1 MQTTI
6 YPSKLSGTII
16 PHASKSMIHRVLLC
30 SAFAKSKT
38 IIIKP
43 LLSDDI
49 KRTISIIT
57 TLGAKVS
64 IKETALEVTPI
75 QTFKPVNAT
84 LECGDS
90 ATTLR
95 MFAPI
100 IAYFNKGATFRISD
114 QLKRRIK
121 KSDFKF
127 IGLDYEVKGNLITF
141 SELIPKSYYVVDEMH
156 TTQVVS
162 GLLFLAPLLNK
173 SVTIEI
179 KASSL
184 DPYLILTSEVLKIFG
199 VEVEINQS
207 STIRLTI
214 NPTNLE
220 ARSEV
225 LLRNDYSNAAGLM
238 LTAMLSG
245 EAIIKDHLSLP
256 LLGDEA
262 IFNIVKLMGCE
273 VETNDEEIVIIQKS
287 LKPITFDFSENP
299 DLAPVVIATSTLLP
313 GESIFTGLSR
323 LVDKE
328 SNRLVATM
336 QILTNLGAKVSLSND
351 TLKVQGPTKYEGGR
365 TISSYHDHR
374 IVFMI
379 TLIASIAEKPITILN
394 SEAINKSYPTFF
406 NDFALLG
413 GKYQNE

>member
-1 MQTTI
+1 MKTTI
-6 YPSKLSGTII
+6 YPSKLNGTIF

-38 IIIKP
+38 VIMKP

-49 KRTISIIT
+49 NRTINIIT
-57 TLGAKVS
+57 TLGATVA
-64 IKETALEVTPI
+64 IKENVLEVTPI
-75 QTFKPVNAT
+75 KAFKHVNEA

-100 IAYFNKGATFRISD
+100 VTYFNKGATFKISD
-114 QLKRRIK
+114 QLKRRIR

-127 IGLDYEVKGNLITF
+127 IGLNYKLNGNLITF
-141 SELIPKSYYVVDEMH
+141 NELIPKANYEVDELH

-162 GLLFLAPLLNK
+162 GLLFLAPLLK
-173 SVTIEI
+173 SRVTIRI
-179 KASSL
+179 KATSL
-184 DPYLILTSEVLKIFG
+184 DPYLKLTCEVLETFG
-199 VEVEINQS
+199 VEVEIKQS
-207 STIRLTI
+207 SSIILTVI
-214 NPTNLE
+214 PTNLE
-220 ARSEV
+220 AKNTIV
-225 LLRNDYSNAAGLM
+225 LRTDYSNAAGLI
-238 LTAMLSG
+238 LASILNG
-245 EAIIKDHLSLP
+245 KAIIKDHLTLP

-262 IFNIVKLMGCE
+262 IIEIVKIMGCE
-273 VETNDEEIVIIQKS
+273 VEMNNEEIVIIKKS
-287 LKPITFDFSENP
+287 LKPITFDFSLNP
-299 DLAPVVIATSTLLP
+299 DLAPVVIAASTLLS
-313 GESIFTGLSR
+313 GVSTFTGLSR

-328 SNRLVATM
+328 SNRLVATSE
-336 QILTNLGAKVSLSND
+336 ILTKLGAKVSLSND